1 MAAHWL
7 LCCQSIVPSTRGSF
21 VFKSVAA
28 LLSVGA
34 VLAAGATTAATA
46 RTPTAHAASGCL
58 SGGASHWHGYLYIYP
73 ISVTHTSCATGKNVA
88 AHHGHVRGWHCSQKT
103 LANSSTER
111 IAQESCKSGRK
122 KVSYKFTQSK

>member
-1 MAAHWL
+1 MM
-7 LCCQSIVPSTRGSF
+7 PSSGGSL

-46 RTPTAHAASGCL
+46 RTPIAHAAATCMPQ
-58 SGGASHWHGYLYIYP
+58 GAKHWHGYFYIEP
-73 ISVTHTSCATGKNVA
+73 ITVTHTSCATGKSVA

-103 LANSSTER
+103 LESSTIER

-122 KVSYKFTQSK
+122 KVVYKFIQNK